1 MKNKNIREREVT
13 IRHKPLRNKSMKGNQ
28 EICVKGNQESYKNI
42 IVYVSETSPLGYRP
56 EKIPVKDK

>member
-1 MKNKNIREREVT
+1 
-13 IRHKPLRNKSMKGNQ
+13 MKGNQ